1 MSEAF
6 DVMMLMLAV
15 SSPFLIIMFV
25 VMFVKHRFKLANL
38 QAQNLNRSD
47 KEEIA
52 ALRDQVN
59 VLKERVSVLE
69 AIVTDSGYQ
78 LQEKFRKL

>member
-6 DVMMLMLAV
+6 DLMMTLLAV
-15 SSPFLIIMFV
+15 FSPFLIVMFV
-25 VMFVKHRFKLANL
+25 IMFVKHRFKMANL
-38 QAQNLNRSD
+38 QAQNLNRGD

-52 ALRDQVN
+52 ALKDQVS